1 MPRTPAGHLTGES
14 ARGIGL
20 GGQPT
25 RSGPVSSDSDPL
37 IHALARIIEALH
49 RRYPDGPAQMRR
61 EDLDGRANITAMHP
75 PTKDSA
81 A

>member
-1 MPRTPAGHLTGES
+1 VTTAVTGDPG
-14 ARGIGL
+14 RDMDPGL
-20 GGQPT
+20 GLG
-25 RSGPVSSDSDPL
+25 RGPSRPLTVSSDSDPL
-37 IHALARIIEALH
+37 IHALARYIEALH
-49 RRYPDGPAQMRR
+49 RRYPEGPAQMRR

>member
-1 MPRTPAGHLTGES
+1 VNARPIGSVAAPTVCPATAES
-14 ARGIGL
+14 DL
-20 GGQPT
+20 
-25 RSGPVSSDSDPL
+25 L
-37 IHALARIIEALH
+37 IHALARYIEALH

-75 PTKDSA
+75 PKKDSA